1 LHTISYP
8 PFNRK
13 AMPDGNLWTSCSTLA
28 LGTKLVLL
36 FVLLAS
42 APRGKLDAGEWVANA
57 HGMVWRASSA
67 IPL

>member
-1 LHTISYP
+1 
-8 PFNRK
+8 
-13 AMPDGNLWTSCSTLA
+13 MPDGNLWTSCSTLA